1 MFNGLKA
8 QRRLAL
14 YVALGLSAG
23 SCTCL
28 DASSAYAAD
37 VVVGVGE
44 NQSGDVVGSDA
55 SNNTVTIGAEGGGD
69 HPVIGGNVAGANST
83 TDTSGNVV
91 TIHSINATAS
101 GHGTI
106 YGGIAVGTA
115 SGNKVTFNG
124 GTATSLVGGTTSGA
138 SGSAQGNTVTVSSG
152 NLRYVW
158 GGLATAGSGSATGN
172 IVNINGG
179 TFSSGGV
186 IIGGGG
192 MNGVTG
198 NMSGNT
204 VTITG
209 GALNNNNKIYAGDS
223 RSISSTSNGNIVNL
237 GDENGN
243 FSANLNRA
251 EIWGTS
257 YGGQVQDN
265 DSDKIKGNTLNVN
278 ASGIRLEKVRNFEK
292 INFNLTPTVTA
303 GSTMLTMDTGSFG
316 LGYGKAFDWK
326 NFSLTGKENDT
337 DNTKYGRIGNINLL
351 FAYSGSDMK
360 IGNYTTGGKK
370 GTTGDY
376 EYHMESNGH
385 TFFGEHVASLIKANV
400 DRFKNADATADNVTG
415 TAVYGG
421 YSSLGNTTTNN
432 KIKVTNTNNTNLTVY
447 GGYTAG
453 DGNATNNHVTITAT
467 GKVKA
472 AYGGYATAAN
482 GKAEDNTVTVETG
495 GWVDNSSYAGWAKGA
510 VNRNIFTVKGHAD
523 WSVTGG
529 NLDGSG
535 TAEGNEVRVEGG
547 LVKGYATGAVGGANS
562 TVTGNKVTV
571 TGGTVKKNI
580 SGGQSSGANGK
591 ATGNTVAITDSSTVE
606 GIVNGGHMTG
616 DGTASGNEVTIS
628 GSTIKQSV
636 NGGYSSASGTVTG
649 NTITVSGSSTLEKA
663 VYGGYADTTGTVTG
677 NTVNISDGT
686 FQKRVYG
693 GYSDKSGTVT
703 GNKVTITGGTF
714 QDHVYGGAGGDNGS
728 AYTAQNFA
736 ANNNTVTIAGG
747 TFSGNI
753 YGGVSWKL
761 NGTATGNT
769 VNLGDDTHTDI
780 SGTTLTNADIYGG
793 KYSGNGTGTGDY
805 VTGNTLS
812 VNAKNAA
819 AKSVNNF
826 ENYKFKLNS
835 ATAFGDT
842 MLTVTNAGD
851 FAGTGVDWSKLT
863 VDRTALSDVSSLHG
877 IQRITLLKRSNA
889 ADTLKFQNYGA
900 TENGTATETHE
911 FGLVTDTDIDE
922 ANAVLFEVSR
932 FKGSE
937 VAYDGTTETYAGA
950 YGKELYG
957 GLSRYGHTTTG
968 NTLTVTGLR
977 GTDDPKYAFGGINKG
992 ATGDVKNNTLN
1003 IDLANAGDT
1012 IDEVYAGEAEN
1023 ANNAGEVSGNIA
1035 NMKKGTVNKLY
1046 GGHTFGTGA
1055 VEDNTVNFSGGT
1067 ATDYVAGAYVDN
1079 TANAADI
1086 TGNKV
1091 VFTGGTAVAVEGG
1104 AGKGAGAL
1112 KNNTVTFSGAGST
1125 ADTLRGAN
1133 SEGQGLVEENSV
1145 TISGGT
1151 VAHAYGAVTDGTGEA
1166 KKNFVTITDGTV
1178 NTEIAGGVGYKATSN
1193 SVTISGGTVGGDI
1206 YGGRAAGPGSSAS
1219 GNTVNL
1225 GAEDGT
1231 YTADLTNA
1239 ALHGDNDAGTGAT
1252 LNVRAKNITTK
1263 SADKFANYKFHL
1275 NDDIAQN
1282 GGSMLMLTENNGF
1295 NGGNPFDWT
1304 KLDVDTTGLS
1314 GNTVIGNATLLTG
1327 TTNGLKFSNY
1337 AGRNKT
1343 TAATNGDYETALRT
1357 DTNTGTASKVILD
1370 YNRFQNNT
1378 NATYDGST
1386 PATTLPD
1393 GTTEVYGGIS
1403 YAGNTTTNNHLT
1415 VTGVQ
1420 GNLTSAYGGK
1430 TAGARGDATGNSV
1443 TVEQTGTGAIS
1454 NVIGGSTSSQE
1465 ATAKAEDN
1473 TVTIKDGTFGAV
1485 YGGYV
1490 THAANATDNH
1500 VRIEGGTVQ
1509 NAVVGGGGTS
1519 TATGSMSDNSV
1530 TITGGTVTGYVIGG
1544 DARVLTSTSNK
1555 NVINL
1560 GDNAGTFAA
1569 NLSGAQLWGTSY
1581 NGNVLAN
1588 DDAKLADNTLNI
1600 KAKNSAEVAKVRNVQ
1615 KFNFLLHDD
1624 TIKTAPL
1631 LTIADADGFGKVSA
1645 DNSDVKVAWANV
1657 TADPSRITTAVDAA
1671 TVQGKNTYTLMRGA
1685 NNALKF
1691 SDYAARYDTHGGVYE
1706 TGLRTDTGTNT
1717 ATEVLYEVNR
1727 FKDGRV
1733 TYTAASAGDAFG
1745 GYSAFGNKTEG
1756 NKLMIEGVTGALAA
1770 AYGAQTAGTAGD
1782 SVGNAVTLV
1791 GTGTGAVTNVY
1802 GGAITNAANTG
1813 DVTGNTVT
1821 LTGGT
1826 VTDAVYGGYT
1836 NGSGKTTGNH
1846 VNLGDGSAATLA
1858 AGTNL
1863 DNAALYGGNQSDV
1876 TGNTLNV
1883 MVKDAKVQKAQNF
1896 ENYTFHLTDHIAA
1909 DKPSSG
1915 RIDDSFTRSTGTML
1929 TLANGFDG
1937 QEADWSKVT
1946 IDTSRLSADKT
1957 LGAITLMKS
1966 DTADGLTFRNYAPIA
1981 REAGVTSGDYEVVQR
1996 TDTTDTGT
2004 TVRAT
2009 TVLIDVNR
2017 YKNGNVTY
2025 DGTSGTKTYAGVS
2038 YGGNTAENNTMT
2050 LTGIAA
2056 GDTVRYLSGGR
2067 SEGTAGGAVN
2077 NTVNL
2082 VGTGTGTLGEV
2093 YGGYV
2098 GNAANAAGAT
2108 GNTVNITGGSAQT
2121 IYGGYTNGAGKTTGN
2136 TVNLGDGTGFTAGAD
2151 FSNTSIYGGSKV
2163 DDVTG
2168 NTLNVKGKD
2177 MTVGAVGN
2185 FDVYKFHLNDA
2196 IRSGDT
2202 MLNLRQTGGFTAP
2215 TDFARIDVDENT
2227 VRAWG
2232 ANKQGANRITLLSAA
2247 GMHFTGN
2254 TPARLL
2260 RVQDGVEYGIHTD
2273 TGTNTA
2279 DKVMLDA
2286 NRFKDGA
2293 VEYTAASAGEALG
2306 GYSALGNTTENNTL
2320 TVTGVAPGASVS
2332 AYGGK
2337 TVGAHGGAKDNKV
2350 LVNGTGEGSLT
2361 NVYGGAVTNAG
2372 GGGDVTGNTV
2382 TLTGG
2387 TVTGD
2392 VYGGYTA
2399 GAGATTGNI
2408 VNLAGGS
2415 VGGTVAGGNK
2425 GAAGNAL
2432 HVTGPVTAGQLANF
2446 ETVSLTANRDMV
2458 GRTLLTV
2465 NGGAATTG
2473 LDWQKLTADV
2483 TMDSIGAKSY
2493 EATRVTLMANDKGID
2508 FGTGYHGAK
2517 ELSAPD
2523 GYEIGIDTD
2532 THAGNGKAV
2541 YADGYRFKGNTAAT
2555 YGASDSAHEFA
2566 WGGRSELGKTAE
2578 DNVLTVTG
2586 GTITD
2591 TAYGGTSR
2599 RGKAQNNKL
2608 VMRGGEAQTLK
2619 GGFGESAS
2627 GNTVDVFGG
2636 TVRGDVYGG
2645 HATAGDA
2652 AGNTVNLLAPVTVGG
2667 TIHGG
2672 MASGA
2677 STNNTLAVHS
2687 FGAKAKDIDNV
2698 QNLHFYLPAGT
2709 TSAETRTM
2717 LTLTNAPVVKD
2728 ISTLNLG
2735 VAAVAADARALR
2747 PGDAVS
2753 LLKTNGTLTT
2763 AAQLRNTGNARTMS
2777 ASHGGILDYTLSLA
2791 KRGENELIAT
2801 VETVTV
2807 NDRSKSPVE
2816 TCAAA
2821 TAAINAGADL
2831 LTNMGMA
2838 AAADAAGTISAQT
2851 LPTASEQSVVNEDS
2865 SFEVDEESSV
2875 ADPADEVGADTGKY
2889 QLWAAQGG
2897 SNMRINSG
2905 SYVDAKGWNLNV
2917 GFARE
2922 NKVNDATLMYGPF
2935 VEYGR
2940 SSYDSYLDDGT
2951 HGSGKVSYIGGGV
2964 MAKLTQESGSYIEG
2978 SLCAG
2983 RLSRDYTGSGDAA
2996 DLSYDDSSTYFAG
3009 HIGLGQEWKL
3019 AGGDKIEGYAK
3030 YFYSHQGGNT
3040 TTLRSG
3046 AELDFGD
3053 VNSHRLRVGAR
3064 YTHADSARSEVYA
3077 GLAYEY
3083 EFDGGAT
3090 ATYQGYATPSPSIG
3104 GGTGILE
3111 LGYRFAPKSGSVSYG
3126 VNLMGMQG
3134 KRDGIAG
3141 SVQVNWAF

>member
-8 QRRLAL
+8 RRRLAV

-23 SCTCL
+23 SCTFL

-44 NQSGDVVGSDA
+44 DQSGDVVGSDA

-91 TIHSINATAS
+91 TIHSIKATAS

-138 SGSAQGNTVTVSSG
+138 SGSAQGNTVTVSEG

-158 GGLATAGSGSATGN
+158 GGLAAAGSGSATGN

-186 IIGGGG
+186 VVGGGG
-192 MNGVTG
+192 ANNSVTG
-198 NMSGNT
+198 NMSNNT

-223 RSISSTSNGNIVNL
+223 RNLSSTSNGNIVNL

-265 DSDKIKGNTLNVN
+265 NSNLIKGNTLNVN

-303 GSTMLTMDTGSFG
+303 GSTMLTMDTGNFG

-337 DNTKYGRIGNINLL
+337 DKTKYGRIGNINLL

-376 EYHMESNGH
+376 EYHMEADGGNFMGSR
-385 TFFGEHVASLIKANV
+385 SSQLIKANV
-400 DRFKNADATADNVTG
+400 DRFKNSDATADNVTG

-432 KIKVTNTNNTNLTVY
+432 KIKITNTNNTNLSVY

-453 DGNATNNHVTITAT
+453 DGNATNNHVTITGT
-467 GKVKA
+467 GKVGGVYAGRAQSAAGKA
-472 AYGGYATAAN
+472 ERNTITIEPGGWAENPIFGGYAKGGVKGNIVNIKGKVNATAYGG
-482 GKAEDNTVTVETG
+482 
-495 GWVDNSSYAGWAKGA
+495 
-510 VNRNIFTVKGHAD
+510 R
-523 WSVTGG
+523 
-529 NLDGSG
+529 LMGSG
-535 TAEGNEVRVEGG
+535 TAEANEVHLEDATVKNQVIGAEGDDG
-547 LVKGYATGAVGGANS
+547 ALVKENRISVAKSLVKEDVIGGFSRGTTGKAEGNTVS
-562 TVTGNKVTV
+562 VTGDSARVKGTV
-571 TGGTVKKNI
+571 TGGHAAGDSAAIRNTISLAGGTFERNVYGGHGLQNGTVTDNIVSVSGGVLEGNIFGGYSEQNGTVSGNRVLI
-580 SGGQSSGANGK
+580 SGGTINQFVFGGG
-591 ATGNTVAITDSSTVE
+591 TRGTNTVEYNV
-606 GIVNGGHMTG
+606 
-616 DGTASGNEVTIS
+616 
-628 GSTIKQSV
+628 
-636 NGGYSSASGTVTG
+636 
-649 NTITVSGSSTLEKA
+649 
-663 VYGGYADTTGTVTG
+663 
-677 NTVNISDGT
+677 
-686 FQKRVYG
+686 
-693 GYSDKSGTVT
+693 
-703 GNKVTITGGTF
+703 
-714 QDHVYGGAGGDNGS
+714 
-728 AYTAQNFA
+728 
-736 ANNNTVTIAGG
+736 VTIAGG
-747 TFSGNI
+747 TFAQSI
-753 YGGVSWKL
+753 YGGISWHA
-761 NGTATGNT
+761 NGKTENNT
-769 VNLGDDTHTDI
+769 VNLGDDTHTDL
-780 SGTTLTNADIYGG
+780 SGTTLTNSYIYGG
-793 KYSGNGTGTGDY
+793 NKAA
-805 VTGNTLS
+805 TGNTLN
-812 VNAKNAA
+812 VNARNVAVYA
-819 AKSVNNF
+819 VNNF

-835 ATAFGDT
+835 ATVFGDT
-842 MLTVTNAGD
+842 MLTVTDAGD

-863 VDRTALSDVSSLHG
+863 VDRTALSDVSHLHG

-911 FGLVTDTDIDE
+911 FGLVTDTDTDE
-922 ANAVLFEVSR
+922 ANAALFEVSR

-937 VAYDGTTETYAGA
+937 VAYNGTTETYQGVS
-950 YGKELYG
+950 GSEIYG
-957 GLSRYGHTTTG
+957 GLSRYGHTTES

-992 ATGDVKNNTLN
+992 TMGDVKNNTLN

-1023 ANNAGEVSGNIA
+1023 ANNTGEVSGNIA

-1055 VEDNTVNFSGGT
+1055 VKDNIVNFSGGT

-1079 TANAADI
+1079 TANAADV

-1091 VFTGGTAVAVEGG
+1091 VFTGGTADVVEGG

-1133 SEGQGLVEENSV
+1133 SEGQGLVEENGV

-1151 VAHAYGAVTDGTGEA
+1151 AAHAYGAVTDGTGIA
-1166 KKNFVTITDGTV
+1166 TKNYVTVSGGTV
-1178 NTEIAGGVGYKATSN
+1178 NTEVAGGVGYNVTANT
-1193 SVTISGGTVGGDI
+1193 VTISGGTVSGDV
-1206 YGGRAAGPGSSAS
+1206 YGGKSSGPGSSTS
-1219 GNTVNL
+1219 GNVVNL
-1225 GAEDGT
+1225 GAADGT

-1239 ALHGDNDAGTGAT
+1239 ALHGDNNSGTGAT
-1252 LNVRAKNITTK
+1252 LNVRAKNITAK
-1263 SADKFANYKFHL
+1263 SADKFANYTFHL

-1282 GGSMLMLTENNGF
+1282 GGSMLTLTENNGF
-1295 NGGNPFDWT
+1295 NGGNLFDWT
-1304 KLDVDTTGLS
+1304 KLDVDTSRLS

-1337 AGRNKT
+1337 AGRNRT

-1415 VTGVQ
+1415 IT
-1420 GNLTSAYGGK
+1420 NLQADLTFAYGGK
-1430 TAGARGDATGNSV
+1430 TAALAGNTVNNSV
-1443 TVEQTGTGAIS
+1443 TVTGTGSKKIDNINGGYTGKADGVAEK
-1454 NVIGGSTSSQE
+1454 NRVI
-1465 ATAKAEDN
+1465 
-1473 TVTIKDGTFGAV
+1473 IKDGTVTNAMGGAV
-1485 YGGYV
+1485 SGANGSATGNEV
-1490 THAANATDNH
+1490 T
-1500 VRIEGGTVQ
+1500 VEGGTVA
-1509 NAVVGGGGTS
+1509 NVIGGGGTS
-1519 TATGSMSDNSV
+1519 TAAGNMSENKV
-1530 TITGGTVTGYVIGG
+1530 TITGGTVTGYVVGG
-1544 DARVLTSTSNK
+1544 DSRVLASTSNK
-1555 NVINL
+1555 NIINL
-1560 GDNAGTFAA
+1560 GDDTGTYAA
-1569 NLSGAQLWGTSY
+1569 NLSSAQIWGTSY
-1581 NGNVLAN
+1581 AGNVLAN
-1588 DDAKLADNTLNI
+1588 DDAKLADNTLNV
-1600 KAKNSAEVAKVRNVQ
+1600 KGKNGAEVAKLRNVQ

-1624 TIKTAPL
+1624 TTKTAPL
-1631 LTIADADGFGKVSA
+1631 LNMTDADGFGKVSA

-1657 TADPSRITTAVDAA
+1657 TADPSGITTATDTA

-1691 SDYAARYDTHGGVYE
+1691 SDYVARYDTHGGVYE
-1706 TGLRTDTGTNT
+1706 TGLRTNTGTNT
-1717 ATEVLYEVNR
+1717 ATEVLYDVNR

-1733 TYTAASAGDAFG
+1733 TYTAASTGDALG
-1745 GYSAFGNKTEG
+1745 GYSAFGNTTEG
-1756 NKLMIEGVTGALAA
+1756 NKLTVEGVTGSLAA
-1770 AYGAQTAGTAGD
+1770 VYGAQTVGTAGG
-1782 SVGNAVTLV
+1782 SVNNTVTLA
-1791 GTGTGAVTNVY
+1791 GTGTGSIANVY
-1802 GGAITNAANTG
+1802 GGAVTNAANAA

-1821 LTGGT
+1821 ITGGT
-1826 VTDAVYGGYT
+1826 VTGAVYGGHT
-1836 NGSGKTTGNH
+1836 VGTGKTTGNA
-1846 VNLGDGSAATLA
+1846 VNIGDGSAATLA

-1863 DNAALYGGNQSDV
+1863 DNAALYGGNKADDV

-1896 ENYTFHLTDHIAA
+1896 ENYTFHLTDHIAV

-1915 RIDDSFTRSTGTML
+1915 TIDDTFTQNTGTML

-1966 DTADGLTFRNYAPIA
+1966 DTANGLTFRNYAAIT
-1981 REAGVTSGDYEVVQR
+1981 RDAGVTSGDYEVVQR

-2017 YKNGNVTY
+2017 YKNGDVTY
-2025 DGTSGTKTYAGVS
+2025 DGVNPNAKTYAGVS
-2038 YGGNTAENNTMT
+2038 YGGNTAKDNTIT
-2050 LTGIAA
+2050 LTGIAS
-2056 GDTVRYLSGGR
+2056 GNTVRYLSGGR

-2082 VGTGTGTLGEV
+2082 VSTAAGTLEEV
-2093 YGGYV
+2093 YGGYI
-2098 GNAANAAGAT
+2098 GNAANAADAT
-2108 GNTVNITGGSAQT
+2108 GNTVNIAGGTAQNV
-2121 IYGGYTNGAGKTTGN
+2121 YGSYTNGTGKTTGN
-2136 TVNLGDGTGFTAGAD
+2136 IVNVGSYTDRRGNLHAYTAGAAV
-2151 FSNTSIYGGSKV
+2151 TGTIYGGSKS

-2168 NTLNVKGKD
+2168 NTLNVR
-2177 MTVGAVGN
+2177 
-2185 FDVYKFHLNDA
+2185 DV
-2196 IRSGDT
+2196 I
-2202 MLNLRQTGGFTAP
+2202 
-2215 TDFARIDVDENT
+2215 
-2227 VRAWG
+2227 
-2232 ANKQGANRITLLSAA
+2232 
-2247 GMHFTGN
+2247 
-2254 TPARLL
+2254 
-2260 RVQDGVEYGIHTD
+2260 
-2273 TGTNTA
+2273 
-2279 DKVMLDA
+2279 
-2286 NRFKDGA
+2286 
-2293 VEYTAASAGEALG
+2293 
-2306 GYSALGNTTENNTL
+2306 
-2320 TVTGVAPGASVS
+2320 
-2332 AYGGK
+2332 
-2337 TVGAHGGAKDNKV
+2337 
-2350 LVNGTGEGSLT
+2350 
-2361 NVYGGAVTNAG
+2361 
-2372 GGGDVTGNTV
+2372 
-2382 TLTGG
+2382 
-2387 TVTGD
+2387 
-2392 VYGGYTA
+2392 
-2399 GAGATTGNI
+2399 
-2408 VNLAGGS
+2408 
-2415 VGGTVAGGNK
+2415 
-2425 GAAGNAL
+2425 
-2432 HVTGPVTAGQLANF
+2432 TAGQIANF
-2446 ETVSLTANRDMV
+2446 EKLNFAVNRDTA
-2458 GRTLLTV
+2458 GKTLLTV

-2473 LDWQKLTADV
+2473 LNWQKLTTEITTTDLP
-2483 TMDSIGAKSY
+2483 AKSY
-2493 EATRVTLMANDKGID
+2493 SATRVTLMDNANGID
-2508 FGTGYHGAK
+2508 FGTTYDRAK
-2517 ELSAPD
+2517 EIVAD
-2523 GYEIGIDTD
+2523 DVYEFSVDKNNT
-2532 THAGNGKAV
+2532 TV
-2541 YADGYRFKGNTAAT
+2541 YADGYRFKDNTAAT
-2555 YGASDSAHEFA
+2555 YVDSDNVHESA

-2578 DNVLTVTG
+2578 GNVLTVTG

-2599 RGKAQNNKL
+2599 RGKAQNNRL
-2608 VMRGGEAQTLK
+2608 VMRGGDVQTLK

-2652 AGNTVNLLAPVTVGG
+2652 ASNTVNLLAPVTVGG

-2672 MASGA
+2672 KASAA
-2677 STNNTLAVHS
+2677 STNNTIAVHA
-2687 FGAKAKDIDNV
+2687 FGTTAKDIDNV

-2717 LTLTNAPVVKD
+2717 LTLTNASAVKD

-2763 AAQLRNTGNARTMS
+2763 AAQMRNTGNTRTMT
-2777 ASHGGILDYTLSLA
+2777 ASHGGILDYTLGLA
-2791 KRGENELIAT
+2791 KRGENELVAT
-2801 VETVTV
+2801 VERVDV
-2807 NDRSKSPVE
+2807 NSRSKSPVE
-2816 TCAAA
+2816 TRAAA
-2821 TAAINAGADL
+2821 TAMINMGADF
-2831 LTNMGMA
+2831 LTNAGMA
-2838 AAADAAGTISAQT
+2838 AAADAASHVISSAAVPASSSGEGTKNTEDGFSAVD
-2851 LPTASEQSVVNEDS
+2851 ASAAAGANAA
-2865 SFEVDEESSV
+2865 
-2875 ADPADEVGADTGKY
+2875 ADVSGAF
-2889 QLWAAQGG
+2889 QPWAAQGG
-2897 SNMRINSG
+2897 SAMRIHSG

-2917 GFARE
+2917 GFARTNE
-2922 NKVNDATLMYGPF
+2922 AKGAKLTYGPF

-2940 SSYDSYLDDGT
+2940 GTYDSYLDDGT
-2951 HGSGKVSYIGGGV
+2951 HGDGSMHYIGAGV
-2964 MAKLTQESGSYIEG
+2964 MAKLTQESGTYVEG
-2978 SLCAG
+2978 SLRAG
-2983 RLSRDYTGSGDAA
+2983 RISRDYAGSGDAA
-2996 DLSYDDSSTYFAG
+2996 ELSYDDASTYFAG
-3009 HIGLGQEWKL
+3009 HIGVGQEWQL
-3019 AGGDKIEGYAK
+3019 TGGDKIEGYAK
-3030 YFYSHQGGNT
+3030 YFYSHQAGNT
-3040 TTLRSG
+3040 TRLRSG
-3046 AELDFGD
+3046 ADLEFGA
-3053 VNSHRLRVGAR
+3053 VASHRLRVGAR
-3064 YTHADSARSEVYA
+3064 YTHAAGSGSEVFA
-3077 GLAYEY
+3077 GLGYEY
-3083 EFDGGAT
+3083 EFDGDAT
-3090 ATYQGYATPSPSIG
+3090 AMYQGYATPSPSLH
-3104 GGTGILE
+3104 GGTALLE
-3111 LGYRFAPKSGSVSYG
+3111 LGYRFAPKDGRVSYG
-3126 VNLMGMQG
+3126 VNLMGTKG

-3141 SVQVNWAF
+3141 GVQVNWAF